1 MANQTILLDYWPSMF
16 GMRARVAL
24 REKGVEFEYRE
35 EDLTNKSPLLLQSNP
50 IHKKIPVLIHNGKP
64 VCESLNVVQY
74 VDEAWSDKNPFFPSD
89 PYGRAHAR
97 FWADFV
103 DKKFSDAQFKIW
115 GKKGEE
121 QEAGKKEFIEAVK
134 TLESELG
141 DKPYFGGDSFGY
153 VDISLITF
161 YSWFQAYEKLGN
173 FSIEAE
179 SPKLIAWCK
188 RCMEK
193 ESVSK
198 SLPDSEKIVA
208 YAAQFRKNNLGS
220 E

>member
-1 MANQTILLDYWPSMF
+1 MLFRVDLKIEFF
-16 GMRARVAL
+16 GFL
-24 REKGVEFEYRE
+24 WH
-35 EDLTNKSPLLLQSNP
+35 N
-50 IHKKIPVLIHNGKP
+50 LIFCNG
-64 VCESLNVVQY
+64 
-74 VDEAWSDKNPFFPSD
+74 F
-89 PYGRAHAR
+89 
-97 FWADFV
+97 
-103 DKKFSDAQFKIW
+103 KFTDAQFKIW

-121 QEAGKKEFIEAVK
+121 QEAGKKEFIEAMK
-134 TLESELG
+134 ILETELG

-161 YSWFQAYEKLGN
+161 SSWFQAYEKFGN
-173 FSIEAE
+173 FSIESE
-179 SPKLIAWCK
+179 SPKLIAWAK

-208 YAAQFRKNNLGS
+208 YAAEYRKNNLWS